1 MPGPIHTQN
10 KSHPEGPGLACP
22 LPTITHDS
30 ASGIHPGRDG
40 NPHAAPHPHPRT
52 HRRRQA
58 RLHLQEL
65 RLACPFGQSVQVGL
79 QAQPRTPP
87 SAHTNPKATLPRQL
101 PCLTPTAALSHSPAS
116 PPLPRSRF
124 PPHPSDHKVTGLP
137 HQAKGL
143 GHGWV
148 LEQRGHRGEAATC
161 KASQPLP
168 LRTRTHIIGT
178 ANGHVPKH
186 SGQSPHWF
194 TLGDSLHWGSL

>member
-1 MPGPIHTQN
+1 MTPRANDGTPASRSPDIH
-10 KSHPEGPGLACP
+10 
-22 LPTITHDS
+22 
-30 ASGIHPGRDG
+30 RDR
-40 NPHAAPHPHPRT
+40 NPHAVPHPHPHNPPHPSHAPTTTSTSSPSGTPPRMSLST
-52 HRRRQA
+52 RCA
-58 RLHLQEL
+58 GWT
-65 RLACPFGQSVQVGL
+65 AGT
-79 QAQPRTPP
+79 ARTPP
-87 SAHTNPKATLPRQL
+87 SAHINPRRQL

-161 KASQPLP
+161 TIHVPVLKASQPLP

>member
-1 MPGPIHTQN
+1 MTAHQP
-10 KSHPEGPGLACP
+10 
-22 LPTITHDS
+22 
-30 ASGIHPGRDG
+30 PGRLISTATETHTPYLTHTPTT
-40 NPHAAPHPHPRT
+40 PHTPRT

-148 LEQRGHRGEAATC
+148 LEQWGHRGRGSHVQGITATATAHPDSHHRHSEWSCPETQWKVAALVH
-161 KASQPLP
+161 P
-168 LRTRTHIIGT
+168 
-178 ANGHVPKH
+178 
-186 SGQSPHWF
+186 W
-194 TLGDSLHWGSL
+194 